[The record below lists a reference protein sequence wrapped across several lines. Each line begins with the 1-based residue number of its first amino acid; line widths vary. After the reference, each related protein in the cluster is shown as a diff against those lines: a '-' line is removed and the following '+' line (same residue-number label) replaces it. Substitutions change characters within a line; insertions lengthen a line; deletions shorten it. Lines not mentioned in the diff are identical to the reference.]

1 MDSERELELY
11 SMTNDR
17 AFYQQLKDKL
27 EQEPVVLATIVK
39 ITGSAPREVAAKMV
53 ICQDKSII
61 GTIGGGAGEGKVIE
75 QALSVLET
83 GNKQLVEIDLTG
95 APGRDIQGV
104 CGGKVQVW
112 LEWMGEEAIAL
123 IEQILNLLA
132 AGKVGKLVTPLL
144 VDQKPFLIEDSDR
157 TLPPCDSLVEI
168 IQPLPLLLIVG
179 GGHVAVALAKVAN
192 LAGFQVAVH
201 DDRPEF
207 VTSQRFPNALL
218 FSVPI
223 TEALDRLTGSQIYIA
238 LVTRGYQQ
246 DLIAMQTI
254 LERPIAYKYIGAIG
268 SQKRIRMICQAL
280 QQKEIPVDKLN
291 QFYAPIGLDIGA
303 LTPAEIAVSI
313 CAELIKVR
321 RGGTGLSLSERMET
335 QPHANVAQRVHLRS
349 PIESF

>member
-39 ITGSAPREVAAKMV
+39 ITGSAPRELGAKMV

-95 APGRDIQGV
+95 ASGRDIQGV

-112 LEWMGEEAIAL
+112 LEWMGEGAIAL

-144 VDQKPFLIEDSDR
+144 ADQQPYLIEDSDR
-157 TLPPCDSLVEI
+157 TLPPDYLVEI
-168 IQPLPLLLIVG
+168 IQPPPLLLIIG
-179 GGHVAVALAKVAN
+179 GGHVAVALAKVVS
-192 LAGFQVAVH
+192 LVGFQVAVH

-218 FSVPI
+218 FCGPI

-254 LERPIAYKYIGAIG
+254 LERPLAYKYIGAIG

-280 QQKEIPVDKLN
+280 QQRGIPVERLN

-313 CAELIKVR
+313 SAELIKVR

-335 QPHANVAQRVHLRS
+335 QPHAKVAQRVHLRS
-349 PIESF
+349 PIESS

>member
-39 ITGSAPREVAAKMV
+39 ITGSAPRELGAKMV

-95 APGRDIQGV
+95 ASGRDIQGV

-112 LEWMGEEAIAL
+112 LEWMGEGAIAL

-144 VDQKPFLIEDSDR
+144 ADQHPFLIEDSDR
-157 TLPPCDSLVEI
+157 TLPPDYFVEI
-168 IQPLPLLLIVG
+168 IQPPPLLLIVG

-218 FSVPI
+218 FPVPI
-223 TEALDRLTGSQIYIA
+223 TEALDLLTGSQIYIA

-303 LTPAEIAVSI
+303 LTPEEIAVSI

-335 QPHANVAQRVHLRS
+335 QFYANVAQRVHLRS
-349 PIESF
+349 PIESS

>member
-11 SMTNDR
+11 SMTNER

-39 ITGSAPREVAAKMV
+39 ITGSAPRKVGAKMV

-95 APGRDIQGV
+95 ASGRDIQGV

-112 LEWMGEEAIAL
+112 LEWMGENAIVL
-123 IEQILNLLA
+123 VEQILNLFA

-144 VDQKPFLIEDSDR
+144 AAQQPFLIEDGDR
-157 TLPPCDSLVEI
+157 TLPPDYFVEI
-168 IQPLPLLLIVG
+168 IQPPPLLLIVG

-218 FSVPI
+218 FPVPI
-223 TEALDRLTGSQIYIA
+223 TEALDWLTGSQIYIA

-280 QQKEIPVDKLN
+280 QQKGILVERLN

-303 LTPAEIAVSI
+303 LTPEEIAVSI
-313 CAELIKVR
+313 SAELIKVR
-321 RGGTGLSLSERMET
+321 RGGTGLSLSKRMET
-335 QPHANVAQRVHLRS
+335 QPYANVAPRVHLRS
-349 PIESF
+349 PLESP